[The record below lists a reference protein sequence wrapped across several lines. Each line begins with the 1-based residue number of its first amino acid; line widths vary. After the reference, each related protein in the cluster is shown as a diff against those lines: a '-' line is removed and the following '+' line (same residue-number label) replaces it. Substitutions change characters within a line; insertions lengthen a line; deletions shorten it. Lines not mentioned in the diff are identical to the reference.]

1 MPDSSV
7 RLGRNDPCYCGSG
20 KKFKKCCLNKP
31 PSPEEVAHQQVSAA
45 SEQLRNKILEFAANN
60 FGEHLEQAW
69 EDFNFG
75 DVEGPIDPKDPENAV
90 FIPFF
95 LFLWDPEAPE
105 TTSDNIRGGIVAR
118 RFLLDN
124 VSLLTEMERQL
135 LHSYMTRP
143 VSFYEVLSVD
153 SGQGFSAR
161 DILANSNFEVRERLG
176 TRDLAVGDILYAQLS
191 PVGGITTMNFC
202 APWRVPP
209 RMKSVV
215 IELRQVLREVDGS
228 RKSLS
233 EQDLQAFMD
242 DIREG
247 YLGLRDRM
255 MAPPVLVNTDG
266 DPLEMH
272 AMTFEVPSAQAAFD
286 ALASLALDVPLEA
299 LLHNAE
305 YDDAGILSKVDFQ
318 WLKKGNQKF
327 KSWDNT
333 VLGKLRIEGRSL
345 VAEAN
350 SEKRARKLRKEIE
363 KRLGRSGAIYKGT
376 EITMPGELL
385 EQAKQAEPE
394 MNRPGSG
401 IEDESPTELE
411 LRQAADAFL
420 QKELNT
426 WPDKKLPVLGGK
438 TPRQAIKDP
447 DGREI
452 VESLLLDMER
462 GVGSKRASFARP
474 NVAAIRKRLGL
485 QLD

>member
-1 MPDSSV
+1 
-7 RLGRNDPCYCGSG
+7 
-20 KKFKKCCLNKP
+20 
-31 PSPEEVAHQQVSAA
+31 
-45 SEQLRNKILEFAANN
+45 
-60 FGEHLEQAW
+60 
-69 EDFNFG
+69 
-75 DVEGPIDPKDPENAV
+75 
-90 FIPFF
+90 
-95 LFLWDPEAPE
+95 
-105 TTSDNIRGGIVAR
+105 
-118 RFLLDN
+118 
-124 VSLLTEMERQL
+124 MERQL

-143 VSFYEVLSVD
+143 ASFFEVLSVD

-202 APWRVPP
+202 APGRIPP

-215 IELRQVLREVDGS
+215 VELRQVLREMDGS
-228 RKSLS
+228 GKSLS

-242 DIREG
+242 DIREC
-247 YLGLRDRM
+247 YLELRDRM

-266 DPLEMH
+266 DLLEMH

-286 ALASLALDVPLEA
+286 ALAPLALDVPREA

-305 YDDAGILSKVDFQ
+305 YDDAGILSKVDVQ
-318 WLKKGNQKF
+318 WLKKGNRKF

-333 VLGKLRIEGRSL
+333 VLGKLRIEGRCL

-350 SEKRARKLRKEIE
+350 SEKRARKLRREIE

-385 EQAKQAEPE
+385 EQAKQAETE
-394 MNRPGSG
+394 MHTHGSAS
-401 IEDESPTELE
+401 EEEFPTELE
-411 LRQAADAFL
+411 LRQAAGAFL

-426 WPDKKLPVLGGK
+426 WPDKKLTVLGGK
-438 TPRQAIKDP
+438 TPRQAVKDP

-462 GVGSKRASFARP
+462 DGKSKGDNFVRP
-474 NVAAIRKRLGL
+474 NTSAIRKRLGL
-485 QLD
+485 QSD